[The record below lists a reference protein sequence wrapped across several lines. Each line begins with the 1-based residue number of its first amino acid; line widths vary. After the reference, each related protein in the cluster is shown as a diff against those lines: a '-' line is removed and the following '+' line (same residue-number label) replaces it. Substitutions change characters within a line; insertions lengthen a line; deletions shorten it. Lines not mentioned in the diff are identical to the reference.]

1 VYGEKWVRVVV
12 AMKMVG
18 GEVARL
24 HREDKNQH
32 GGVCGSYTP
41 NCANSNE
48 HHSHHC
54 LAI

>member
-1 VYGEKWVRVVV
+1 VRVVV